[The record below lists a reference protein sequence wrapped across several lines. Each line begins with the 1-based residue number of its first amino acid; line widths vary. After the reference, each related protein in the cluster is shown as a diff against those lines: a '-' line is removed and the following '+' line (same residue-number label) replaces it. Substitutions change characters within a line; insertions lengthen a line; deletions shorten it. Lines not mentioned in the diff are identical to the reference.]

1 MRLIRHPANES
12 TSPKNSV
19 NRVKPDLL
27 PSNSGPTSTLIRETM
42 RPSSAGSVCAQ
53 GSLAKFSGWCGG
65 RKMQPGM
72 TPILCVDTTSTTSA
86 ELLDIDS
93 PGSRAETPDPLA
105 AEVLQE
111 LRSLLGDKRYSLWIE
126 GKIGLSICDDTL
138 TVAVGSPFLMT
149 WMQKQFKGEMADAAR
164 AVLGHSARVSYTV
177 DATLTVGRPG
187 EDPVQIPATAM
198 SSSEQPGA
206 ASAKKPSSRSPSP
219 RSPSPR
225 ALSPKSSAE
234 LSEALLAG
242 DRPSSNVVGA
252 PGQAG
257 RSAGAG
263 HPLGGIAR
271 SRRLAELNDF
281 IAGPQSELALTAA
294 RQVASV
300 QPTMFNPLYLH
311 GPVGTG
317 KTHLLEG
324 ICRQLKRQQPTAN
337 VMLLTSEAF
346 ANYFTQ
352 ALRDRTLPGFR
363 QRFRGVDVLLV
374 DDVDFFESKRVFQ
387 EEFLHT
393 FSELVDH
400 GRRVVLTGS
409 RHPRLLTKLGDELA
423 TRFLSGL
430 VCRLDV
436 PDAETRQQIVKAKAA
451 RMTGD
456 FAPEALQYVAQRFQ
470 SSVREL
476 EGALNCLQTYH
487 SMTNKRVTLSA
498 ARQILADLE
507 RDCLRI
513 IRVADIER
521 VICNLFGVKPKDLH
535 SESRVRTVSQPRML
549 AMFLARKHTQSAY
562 TEIGQHFG
570 GRNHSTVMSAERKVQ
585 QWVDENSSIQV
596 ASQKWT
602 IGEILSTIEQ
612 QLLAG

>member
-1 MRLIRHPANES
+1 
-12 TSPKNSV
+12 
-19 NRVKPDLL
+19 
-27 PSNSGPTSTLIRETM
+27 
-42 RPSSAGSVCAQ
+42 
-53 GSLAKFSGWCGG
+53 
-65 RKMQPGM
+65 MQPGM
-72 TPILCVDTTSTTSA
+72 MPTLTVEMTSTTEATPVAVATLVALGETSDRLLVDAVYA
-86 ELLDIDS
+86 EL
-93 PGSRAETPDPLA
+93 RA
-105 AEVLQE
+105 
-111 LRSLLGDKRYSLWIE
+111 LLGDKRYTLWIE

-138 TVAVGSPFLMT
+138 TIAVGSPFLLS
-149 WMQKQFKGEMADAAR
+149 WMQKQFKQAMTEAAR
-164 AVLGHSARVSYTV
+164 HVLGHSAHIAFTV
-177 DATLTVGRPG
+177 DASLTVGRG
-187 EDPVQIPATAM
+187 VTSATID
-198 SSSEQPGA
+198 SGA
-206 ASAKKPSSRSPSP
+206 SHSGPESCPTDGATPRTAPTRSQLSRPMTA
-219 RSPSPR
+219 R
-225 ALSPKSSAE
+225 SSAE
-234 LSEALLAG
+234 LREAILAG
-242 DRPSSNVVGA
+242 NAGTANAVTSSGGAALTHSTVGA
-252 PGQAG
+252 IPGSTG
-257 RSAGAG
+257 RSAGSG
-263 HPLGGIAR
+263 MPLSGQAR
-271 SRRLAELNDF
+271 GRRLAELNDF
-281 IAGPQSELALTAA
+281 IPGPQTELALTAA
-294 RQVASV
+294 KQVAAG
-300 QPTMFNPLYLH
+300 QATMFNPLYVH

-324 ICRQLKRQQPTAN
+324 ICRQLKRSQPTAN

-352 ALRDRTLPGFR
+352 ALRDRSLPSFR

-374 DDVDFFESKRVFQ
+374 DDIEFFESKRVFQ

-393 FSELVDH
+393 FTELVDH
-400 GRRVVLTGS
+400 GRQVVLTGS

-436 PDAETRQQIVKAKAA
+436 PDAATRRMIVEAKAA
-451 RMTGD
+451 RMSGE
-456 FAPEALQYVAQRFQ
+456 FAPEALQYVAERFQ

-487 SMTNKRVTLSA
+487 SMTHKRVTLNS

-513 IRVADIER
+513 IRLADIER
-521 VICNLFGVKPKDLH
+521 VICHLFGVKPKDLQ

-585 QWVDENSSIQV
+585 QWLDENSTIQV
-596 ASQKWT
+596 ASQTWT